1 MESQR
6 VKEFFLKEKMLELHI
21 KGREW
26 AAHGVSLGL
35 FLMKRVLKL
44 SRNFW
49 ASVETLP
56 SSDGLLSL
64 KTFCKGFPSRWLSC
78 RVCRQCRRPGFD
90 PWIRKI
96 PWRREWQPTP
106 VFLPGKSHGQRS
118 LVGYSPWGHK
128 ESDVTEHEHF
138 YNRTATQKG

>member
-35 FLMKRVLKL
+35 FLMKRVPKL

-49 ASVETLP
+49 ASVENLP

-64 KTFCKGFPSRWLSC
+64 KTFCKGFPSRWLS
-78 RVCRQCRRPGFD
+78 
-90 PWIRKI
+90 
-96 PWRREWQPTP
+96 
-106 VFLPGKSHGQRS
+106 S
-118 LVGYSPWGHK
+118 K
-128 ESDVTEHEHF
+128 ESASNSEDLGLIPGLGRSPGEGNGNPLQCSCLE
-138 YNRTATQKG
+138 NPMDRGAWRATVHRVAKSWTWLKRLSMHTLK